1 MKELYLCAEENNMY
15 NISLLI
21 LSFSF
26 SYGKKINTQSK
37 GKIIQVKQQ
46 QTSPNRAGVAEPHL
60 LIWDNI
66 RTDRWTD
73 RQTDGQTDRQGC
85 L

>member
-1 MKELYLCAEENNMY
+1 MKELYLCAEENNIY
-15 NISLLI
+15 II
-21 LSFSF
+21 
-26 SYGKKINTQSK
+26 YYIIYINNQSK
-37 GKIIQVKQQ
+37 GKIIQVKQK